1 MSPNPLRTAL
11 LALALLLQSTTPSFA
26 QTVEETIKATLEA
39 RMRPGAKVEG
49 VRKTPYLGLYEA
61 RVGQELVYTDEK
73 VTYVFAGEI
82 LDGKTFENF
91 TKARLEE
98 LSAVAFSDLP
108 LEKNAI
114 KIVRGNGQRK
124 VAYFADP
131 NCGYCKKFEK
141 ETLAA
146 INNATIYIVP
156 YPILSE
162 DSAVKSRA
170 IWCSGDKVKAWNDWM
185 NSGKAPGAKGDC
197 ENPINANQDLGRR
210 LNITGTPT
218 MFFEDGKRIVGAV
231 EQRALESKFAQVAKD
246 AKK

>member
-1 MSPNPLRTAL
+1 MLPTSFRAAL
-11 LALALLLQSTTPSFA
+11 AALALLLQPAAPSFA
-26 QTVEETIKATLEA
+26 QTVEETIKVTLES
-39 RMRPGAKVEG
+39 RMRQGGRVEG

-61 RVGQELVYTDEK
+61 RVGQDLVYTDEK
-73 VTYVFAGEI
+73 VTYIIAGEI

-91 TKARLEE
+91 TKARMEE
-98 LSAVAFSDLP
+98 LSAVAFNELP
-108 LEKNAI
+108 LDKSAI

-141 ETLAA
+141 ETLGS
-146 INNATIYIVP
+146 IGNATIYIVP

-162 DSAVKSRA
+162 DSAVKSRS
-170 IWCSGDKVKAWNDWM
+170 IWCSGDKAKAWNDWM
-185 NSGKAPGAKGDC
+185 TGGKAPSAKGDC

-210 LNITGTPT
+210 LNVTGTPT

-231 EQRALESKFAQVAKD
+231 EPRALEGKFAQVAKD